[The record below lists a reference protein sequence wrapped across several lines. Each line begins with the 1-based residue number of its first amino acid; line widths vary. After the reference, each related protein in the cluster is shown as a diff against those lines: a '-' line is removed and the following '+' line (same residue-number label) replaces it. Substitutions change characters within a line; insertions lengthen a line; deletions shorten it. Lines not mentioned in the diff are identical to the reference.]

1 MILWLGMVIVVDVLN
16 AVTNCNYERKRKP
29 SLVSLGILPIW
40 HDKVGT
46 ISPMTKELENNCHL
60 Q

>member
-1 MILWLGMVIVVDVLN
+1 MRQQIVIMK
-16 AVTNCNYERKRKP
+16 EKEKP

-46 ISPMTKELENNCHL
+46 ISPMTKELEK
-60 Q
+60 

>member
-1 MILWLGMVIVVDVLN
+1 MVIVVDVLN
-16 AVTNCNYERKRKP
+16 AVNCNYEKKRKP

-46 ISPMTKELENNCHL
+46 ISPMTKELEVIVTYSKS
-60 Q
+60 